1 MSTTISIK
9 NRNRPAPGLYRKFEN
24 AYFTALA
31 PSLGGLILGW
41 GFEDLITNRLTL
53 TLVVVGAFVKG
64 FGMILANG
72 ERYTKV

>member
-1 MSTTISIK
+1 MATTISRK
-9 NRNRPAPGLYRKFEN
+9 NLSKPAPSIYRKFEN

-31 PSLGGLILGW
+31 PALGGLVLGW
-41 GFEDLITNRLTL
+41 GFDDIITNRLTL

-72 ERYTKV
+72 ERYAKV